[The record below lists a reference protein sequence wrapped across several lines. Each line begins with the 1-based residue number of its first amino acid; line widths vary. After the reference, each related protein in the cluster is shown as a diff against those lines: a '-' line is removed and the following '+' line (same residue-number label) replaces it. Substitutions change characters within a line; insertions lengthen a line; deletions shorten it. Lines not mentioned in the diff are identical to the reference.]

1 MTDPTGRA
9 LDFYHRMP
17 TTATE
22 TAIRVRRT
30 YDQIAELHEHLAQL
44 RLLCDHEYG
53 DPMWNTNNTVT
64 EFCVHC
70 GQRRVSA
77 PRPGFVDPTP
87 LGPENFLDDLPRSS
101 APTDAEA
108 DLPTHAG
115 GWGDEHIHED
125 PLPPAPDTK

>member
-1 MTDPTGRA
+1 MTDPTSSA

-30 YDQIAELHEHLAQL
+30 YDQIAELHEQL
-44 RLLCDHEYG
+44 RNLRTLCDHEFS
-53 DPMWNTNNTVT
+53 DPIWNASNTVT

-77 PRPGFVDPTP
+77 PRPGFVDPQP
-87 LGPENFLDDLPRSS
+87 LGPSYDLSDLPTEHP
-101 APTDAEA
+101 PTDAEA

-115 GWGDEHIHED
+115 GWGDEHIHES